1 MYVAVLQKPLLGYLF
16 TLIVLQLPKMNAGHF
31 EVLGPLEPILAL
43 VGEDALLAC
52 HFSPSV
58 SAEHME
64 LRWFRNTFS
73 PAVMVYREGQE
84 LEEEQMIEY
93 RGRVT
98 LVKDN
103 ITLGHVALKIHHIRA
118 FDEGV
123 YGCFFRDKQD
133 QGEAFLILNVAA
145 VGSDPHISMKTQ
157 ENGERELECTS
168 SGWYPEPP
176 VQWRTASGEKL
187 PSTSESRKRDEE
199 GLFTVAA
206 SITIRDSSIRNV
218 FCCIQNILL
227 GQKKQVEISVPAPSS
242 SFWVVTLL
250 LLSAFLGLTGI
261 YVAWKKCRTR
271 HRQRNGTVDCIE
283 WRFARPHAVD
293 VTLDQDTAHSHL
305 VVSESLKSV
314 HLEASRQTLPDSPE
328 RFDTWPCVLGRE
340 NFTSGKYYWE
350 VEVGHRPDWLL
361 GVCKKSVKKD
371 GFILMSPRNGFWVM
385 ELSHEHYWALN
396 PRRDLL
402 YLSNVHRVGIFLDC
416 DEGIVS
422 FYNVN
427 DESLIYTFQECSF
440 SGPVCPLFCLWS
452 CEGLPLTICPVD
464 SEAHQVMVDNT
475 VHPQDPLSSH
485 LLQPGASPAHPLL
498 SPSLEAATVT
508 CPLDPQ

>member
-227 GQKKQVEISVPAPSS
+227 GQKKQVEISVP
-242 SFWVVTLL
+242 
-250 LLSAFLGLTGI
+250 
-261 YVAWKKCRTR
+261 
-271 HRQRNGTVDCIE
+271 E